1 MRSILVPSL
10 AALVLLAAGTG
21 CAKKT
26 KTTTDP
32 DLKKGVAAPEV
43 AKGLPSPDEKKE
55 LALKRVH
62 FEFDEASITSSAK
75 PVLDENAKILKEKTD
90 LKVRVEGHCDERGST
105 QYNLALSERRAH
117 AAKQY
122 LTDMGV
128 PANRIE
134 TVGYGKEQLLDK
146 GNDESAHARNRRAEM
161 VVVSGGEG
169 VASSK

>member
-10 AALVLLAAGTG
+10 ALVLLAAGTG
-21 CAKKT
+21 CAKKA

-32 DLKKGVAAPEV
+32 DARKGIAAPEV
-43 AKGLPSPDEKKE
+43 AKGLPPPDGDKKMV
-55 LALKRVH
+55 LKRVH
-62 FEFDEASITSSAK
+62 FEFDQATITPNAR
-75 PVLDENAKILKEKTD
+75 PVLDENVEILKEKTD

-117 AAKQY
+117 ATKQY
-122 LTDMGV
+122 LTDKGI
-128 PANRIE
+128 PASRIE

-146 GNDESAHARNRRAEM
+146 SNDEAAHARNRRADV